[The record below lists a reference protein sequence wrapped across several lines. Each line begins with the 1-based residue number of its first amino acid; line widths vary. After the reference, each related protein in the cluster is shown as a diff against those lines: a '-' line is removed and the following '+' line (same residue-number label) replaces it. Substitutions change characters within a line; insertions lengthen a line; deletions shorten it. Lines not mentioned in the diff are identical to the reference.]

1 MLENIL
7 EGVPHISEFFT
18 TYSFPSGHEKVS
30 YLTNTI
36 PSTIKTDKSPA
47 TSNTST
53 SNLWTPNL
61 QTFNPNPPIL
71 LRELVIDTEL

>member
-1 MLENIL
+1 MKKSL
-7 EGVPHISEFFT
+7 
-18 TYSFPSGHEKVS
+18 

-36 PSTIKTDKSPA
+36 PSTIKTDKSPV
-47 TSNTST
+47 TSNTIT

-61 QTFNPNPPIL
+61 QTFNTNPPIL

>member
-1 MLENIL
+1 MCPIFLNFSQLIASPQAMKKSL
-7 EGVPHISEFFT
+7 
-18 TYSFPSGHEKVS
+18 

>member
-1 MLENIL
+1 MKKSL
-7 EGVPHISEFFT
+7 
-18 TYSFPSGHEKVS
+18 

-36 PSTIKTDKSPA
+36 PSTIKTDKSPV